1 MIEQHKGMGS
11 ILFLVSICAVM
22 FLSSCGGSSGSKVV
36 QSSSS
41 LPGAPPT
48 ETASSERLQPALN
61 TINSRIH
68 SYETRLNEIKA
79 TENSPNSIMIP
90 RDKMAALGDC
100 KSQIL
105 DILTDY
111 DSLQK
116 KILQEPNPEEALNLA
131 NAALPQVN
139 QQDMQFLEGGCV
151 RLQADIAAAPQAS
164 PGVPPAASQTPL
176 PPPDPQVQQAFNAG
190 DYSKV
195 ITLYNQLGASSS
207 LTPAYETTY
216 EYGQA
221 LLKNYQHDEAA
232 RVFSG
237 LQNSM
242 GQSGDPALRIEV
254 QRMLGDIYFSAAQ
267 YVDAQQRYED
277 AVQAGGDSNAATW
290 STRQLAAFRE
300 QTASPNELQAY
311 SALLRNYLAYVPSR
325 DGYAISEQ
333 AEQFLGSYPAS
344 RFVANVNL
352 IHQDSRAQAD
362 AWLNRGIERVE
373 QRVEGHTG
381 EAAAPGTD
389 QGTPAN
395 TNTTVPDTAST
406 PAPGAVPDTAGGQ
419 ASSSNQLTQ
428 EQQAAREQ
436 ALFEQ
441 YNQGTSYLAAKEYD
455 KALAVFTSLSGSS
468 YEGKAREKINETI
481 QLAAEENRQKAA
493 ELYVR
498 ASGMKDID
506 SKKKML
512 LASRQLLQDILVK
525 YPQAGLNSKV
535 ERNLTSVEQTIR
547 EIDPSFSGTTPS
559 GPGQQL

>member
-151 RLQADIAAAPQAS
+151 RLQDDIAAAPQAS

-381 EAAAPGTD
+381 EAAPGTD
-389 QGTPAN
+389 EGTPAK
-395 TNTTVPDTAST
+395 TNATVPDTAST